1 MRLPP
6 KIPNSKLWKDV
17 IIDEYGFNYIS
28 KFDQIPS
35 DGIWTTSC
43 SKTKTSPKK
52 RIPKNFYQGRYNK
65 LFYKY
70 AEKFNLKYGILSD
83 KYGIHMYNEKL
94 EFYDIHPKE
103 LSNKNKKELGLKI
116 RKKINKYGFKN
127 IIFYYPSPLLSH
139 PYFEMLWYSKIPIY
153 YITKIQLIE
162 KKFNFIK

>member
-17 IIDEYGFNYIS
+17 IINEYKFNYIT

-43 SKTKTSPKK
+43 SKTKNSLKK
-52 RIPKNFYQGRYNK
+52 GIPKNFYQGRYNN
-65 LFYKY
+65 LFYKF
-70 AEKFNLKYGILSD
+70 AEKYDLKYGVISD

-94 EFYDIHPKE
+94 EFYDIHPNE
-103 LSNKNKKELGLKI
+103 LTYKNKRELGIKI
-116 RKKINKYGFKN
+116 RKKIKKYGFKKL
-127 IIFYYPSPLLSH
+127 IFYYPSPLLSH

-153 YITKIQLIE
+153 YISRIGLID
-162 KKFNFIK
+162 IKE

>member
-1 MRLPP
+1 MKLPP

-17 IIDEYGFNYIS
+17 IVNEYGFKYITKS
-28 KFDQIPS
+28 DQIPS

-43 SKTKTSPKK
+43 SKTKKSRKK
-52 RIPKNFYQGRYNK
+52 GIPQNFYQGRYNK

-70 AEKFNLKYGILSD
+70 AHKYDLEYGVISD

-103 LSNKNKKELGLKI
+103 LTDKDKKELGLKI
-116 RKKINKYGFKN
+116 REKITKYGFKKL
-127 IIFYYPSPLLSH
+127 IYYYPSPLLSY

-153 YITKIQLIE
+153 YITKIGLIG
-162 KKFNFIK
+162 KKD